1 MNIYVGNLPVTAT
14 EINVRDLFREFGRV
28 ASVKILMDMETGQSK
43 GFGFVEMDDHTDGR
57 RAIKK
62 LDNSSFMDQVIQ
74 VSEAIP
80 QAGRK

>member
-1 MNIYVGNLPVTAT
+1 MNIYVGNLPITAT
-14 EINVRDLFREFGRV
+14 EADLRNLFREFGRV
-28 ASVKILMDMETGQSK
+28 ASVKILTDMETGQSK

-62 LDNSSFMDQVIQ
+62 LNDMQFMDQVIQ

-80 QAGRK
+80 QPGKK

>member
-1 MNIYVGNLPVTAT
+1 MNIYVGNLPITAT
-14 EINVRDLFREFGRV
+14 EADVRNLFREFGRV
-28 ASVKILMDMETGQSK
+28 ASVNILTDMETGQSK

-62 LDNSSFMDQVIQ
+62 LNDMPFMDQVIH

-80 QAGRK
+80 QPGKK